1 MGRSFI
7 LGFSMLLILA
17 GSNTSYARLKVGDQA
32 PDFTILNQEGK
43 PIKLSSLRGNVVLLD
58 FWASW
63 CMPCRM
69 ANTEIVPVYH
79 KYASLGFDMFSVSLD
94 SKKEPWINAIRNDK
108 MDWSHHGSDFKGWES
123 AVAKLYGIESLPS
136 SFLLNENGVVIALD
150 PDEYD
155 LEKKLQELF
164 YKQAH
169 FYPILASDKIHFTT
183 KAKFEI
189 LNEKGNPIV
198 KGKAESVD
206 ITGLEQ
212 GFYTIKVDDKTSKFQ
227 KIGAESPE
235 PTFYPSRV
243 DDGITLSRDALY
255 EVYTL
260 TGKRLAQGKGMKIDC
275 TALRSGSYYLSIE
288 GRIFTFFKK

>member
-1 MGRSFI
+1 MGRYFLLGVSI
-7 LGFSMLLILA
+7 LLLLA
-17 GSNTSYARLKVGDQA
+17 GSSDSYARLKVGDQA

-43 PIKLSSLRGNVVLLD
+43 PIKLSSVRGSVVLLD

-108 MDWSHHGSDFKGWES
+108 MDWPHHGSDFKGWES

-136 SFLLNENGVVIALD
+136 SFLINENGIVIALD

-164 YKQAH
+164 YKQVH
-169 FYPILASDKIHFTT
+169 FYPILASDKIHFTG
-183 KAKFEI
+183 KAKFDI
-189 LNEKGNPIV
+189 LNDKGV
-198 KGKAESVD
+198 SVSKGKAEEID
-206 ITGLEQ
+206 ITGLSQ
-212 GFYTIKVDDKTSKFQ
+212 GFYTIKVDESTSKFQ
-227 KIGAESPE
+227 KIGVESPE

-243 DDGITLSRDALY
+243 DDGITLSREALY
-255 EVYTL
+255 EIYTL
-260 TGKRLAQGKGMKIDC
+260 TGKRLLQGKAIKIDC
-275 TALRSGSYYLSIE
+275 TTLRSGSYYLSIE